1 MRVTRHASLLAS
13 TLLASSLIA
22 LPALAQVGAQ
32 PSGNSKTAVS
42 DGLKPTPTAEV
53 QDDSPAIVVT
63 GSRIRQPQFTASS
76 PVEIYTRDEALL
88 AGFNSTTDL
97 LQGTAVTGGSAQIN
111 NAFGGFVTNGGPGAN
126 TLSLRGLGPT
136 RTLVLLDGHRV
147 APAGSRGS
155 VGSADLNVLPTAM
168 VDRVEILRDGASS
181 VYGSDAVAG
190 VVNIITMKKVE
201 GLTVE
206 AQLNPTQ
213 HGGGMTS
220 RVSAVFG
227 ITRDRL
233 KLSGSVEYYE
243 RDNLTLADRDWTTCN
258 TDYRRING
266 SSPFGSLD
274 YVDPRTGQPKCYP
287 ITGTGSNGVTINAIG
302 TSNTAATPAQ
312 GVPAGVTLFNRL
324 RPNAAVTGGSVVGY
338 EGVGAGAIS
347 GFNLNIRDTFEPRML
362 NRSLIS
368 PVKVKTG
375 YVKASYETDVLG
387 NAEPYVEIL
396 GNRRD
401 SSQVGYRQLSL
412 DYIKG
417 SPLIPANLAF
427 STFSG
432 PVNTSNGQNVGVRA
446 FIGFGNDKSSQRV
459 DFVKVAGGVRGDF
472 FFKDWRYDLYAA
484 KTWSTAVYKQQ
495 SFLTDRLAQS
505 LDVVSNGAGGFNCRV
520 QTNGCVAAPALTA
533 AVVGGQLPQAWVNYV
548 FQDVQGKTKF
558 GESVVS
564 FNVDGPIFKL
574 PYGDLSASLGLEYRK
589 DSIDDTPDINSQTSN
604 LYNLTSSAITRGKDR
619 TFEAFGEI
627 EVPLLADLPFA
638 KELSVN
644 GSGRYT
650 HYRSYGADET
660 YKFSGRYAPVKW
672 FTVRGTY
679 GTSYRA
685 PALFEQF
692 VGATSGFLSSTIDPC
707 NNYTTGTIR
716 GTNCAADGIATG
728 FNQTSSVTVLTQG
741 GANAGLKA
749 ETSKNMTIGGVFQPK
764 LGNFGELSFAIDYYR
779 IKVNNEVS
787 RAGASAIL
795 QLCYDN
801 PSFRGGGGYC
811 NLVTRNPVSNAL
823 TVSDSYI
830 NLATQIVRGIDYT
843 IRYSK
848 KFGDYTLRL
857 SGQLTNYLEQSNKL
871 FKSDPLIDYN
881 GLLNTPKWTGT
892 GDAVLQ
898 WKKIKFRYGVEW
910 IQHTS
915 SYDYYQENPATSTY
929 QLATPD
935 YFLHN
940 TSVQFDLSNYSLT
953 LGVQN
958 LFDKNPPMISQGVL
972 NRVGNAPL
980 YSGYDYFGRRFFVNV
995 KAKF

>member
-1 MRVTRHASLLAS
+1 M
-13 TLLASSLIA
+13 
-22 LPALAQVGAQ
+22 AQVGEL
-32 PSGNSKTAVS
+32 PSGNAKAPVNDS
-42 DGLKPTPTAEV
+42 LKPTPTAEV
-53 QDDSPAIVVT
+53 ADESQAIVVT
-63 GSRIRQPQFTASS
+63 GSRIRQTTFTSSS
-76 PVEIYTRDEALL
+76 PVEIHTRDEALL

-97 LQGTAVTGGSAQIN
+97 LQGTAITGGSSQIN
-111 NAFGGFVTNGGPGAN
+111 NAYGGFVTNGGPGAN

-136 RTLVLLDGHRV
+136 RTLVLLDGHRI

-190 VVNIITMKKVE
+190 VVNIITEKKVE
-201 GLTVE
+201 GLVFE
-206 AQLNPTQ
+206 AQLNPTE
-213 HGGGMTS
+213 HGGGKSTRLS
-220 RVSAVFG
+220 TVFG
-227 ITRDRL
+227 FTHDRL
-233 KLSGSVEYYE
+233 KFAGSLEYYQ
-243 RDNLTLADRDWTTCN
+243 RDDLTLGDRDWTRCN
-258 TDYRRING
+258 TDYRRAG
-266 SSPFGSLD
+266 FGAFGSAD
-274 YVDPRTGQPKCYP
+274 YVDPNTGQPKCYP
-287 ITGTGSNGVTINAIG
+287 ITGTGSNGVTINTIG
-302 TSNTAATPAQ
+302 TSNTAARPAV
-312 GVPAGVTLFNRL
+312 GVPSTVTLFNRL
-324 RPNAAVTGGSVVGY
+324 RPNAAVTTGSVAGY
-338 EGVGAGAIS
+338 EGVGATAIT

-362 NRSLIS
+362 NKSLIS
-368 PVKVKTG
+368 PVKIYTG
-375 YVKASYETDVLG
+375 YVKASYETDILG
-387 NAEPYVEIL
+387 HAEPYIELL
-396 GNRRD
+396 GNRR
-401 SSQVGYRQLSL
+401 SSTQVGYRQLSL

-446 FIGFGNDKSSQRV
+446 FIGFGNDQSSQRV
-459 DFVKVAGGVRGDF
+459 DFIKLAGGLRGDF
-472 FFKDWRYDLYAA
+472 FFKDWRYDFYAA
-484 KTWSTAVYKQQ
+484 KTWSDATYTVQ

-548 FQDVQGKTKF
+548 FVPVTGTTKF
-558 GESVVS
+558 RESVAS
-564 FNVDGPIFKL
+564 LNVDGPIFKL
-574 PYGDLSASLGLEYRK
+574 PYGNLSASLGIEYRS
-589 DSIDDTPDINSQTSN
+589 DSINDTPGIDSQNSN
-604 LYNLTSSAITRGKDR
+604 LYNLTSSAITRGKDH
-619 TFEAFGEI
+619 TFEVYGEL
-627 EVPLLADLPFA
+627 EAPLLADLPGA
-638 KELSVN
+638 RELSVN
-644 GSGRYT
+644 ASGRYT
-650 HYRSYGADET
+650 NYRSYGSDET

-707 NNYTTGTIR
+707 NSYTAGTIR
-716 GTNCAADGIATG
+716 GTNCASEGLPSG
-728 FNQTSSVTVLTQG
+728 FNATSSVQVLTQG

-749 ETSKNMTIGGVFQPK
+749 ETSKNLTIGGVIEPR
-764 LGNFGELSFAIDYYR
+764 LGEYGDLSIAIDYYR

-801 PSFRGGGGYC
+801 PSFRTGGGYC
-811 NLVTRNPVSNAL
+811 NLIARNPVSNAL

-843 IRYSK
+843 VRYTR
-848 KFGDYTLRL
+848 KFGSVRLRL

-871 FKSDPLIDYN
+871 FQTDPLIDYN

-892 GDAVLQ
+892 GEMVLQ
-898 WKKIKFRYGVEW
+898 WKKLKFRYGLDW

-915 SYDYYQENPATSTY
+915 SYDYYGEIAATSSY

-935 YFLHN
+935 YFLHS
-940 TSVQFDLSNYSLT
+940 TSIQYDTARYSLT
-953 LGVQN
+953 VGVQN
-958 LFDKNPPMISQGVL
+958 LFDRNPPMISQGVL
-972 NRVGNAPL
+972 SRVGNAPL
-980 YSGYDYFGRRFFVNV
+980 YSGYDYLGRRFFVNL